1 MLFQGCP
8 FTGITLLQLAKERY
22 LQTYWGWQ
30 LPAQKVVIWVFR
42 TSSGSLFA
50 EESPPLC
57 VCLLPQSAWV
67 QCLLNTRYKVS
78 GFFMKVGPVSK
89 GFASTRGS
97 HRWVEVLFRVYF
109 CPVSP
114 SASSFFFCFLLVITR
129 AFTNEFPAC
138 THSSQ
143 YMLAEEP
150 VTRYKWIP
158 YWSDIT
164 GCIKID
170 DYYSGM
176 LV

>member
-1 MLFQGCP
+1 MPIYRYNTAPTGKWEVSTDLLRLATACSEGCHLSVQN
-8 FTGITLLQLAKERY
+8 F
-22 LQTYWGWQ
+22 
-30 LPAQKVVIWVFR
+30 FR
-42 TSSGSLFA
+42 KSFCWRVTS
-50 EESPPLC
+50 LC

-114 SASSFFFCFLLVITR
+114 SASSFFFCLLLVITR

-143 YMLAEEP
+143 YLLAGEP